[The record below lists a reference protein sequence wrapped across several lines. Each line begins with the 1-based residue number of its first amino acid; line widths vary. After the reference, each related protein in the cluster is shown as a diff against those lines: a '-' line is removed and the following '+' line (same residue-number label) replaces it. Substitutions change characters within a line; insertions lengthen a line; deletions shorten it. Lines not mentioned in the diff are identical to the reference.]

1 MPRPPPAAPRKRPRQ
16 ERARATVDAML
27 EATARV
33 LVEDGYEGATT
44 KRVAEVAGVS
54 IGSLYQY
61 FPSKEALVGGL
72 CERLA
77 ERVLLL
83 CEGLKARRGEALE
96 TAVPDMVRALVA
108 IYAENPRLQRVLV
121 EQLPRLEG
129 LAVLRE
135 AEARMESLLRG
146 ELVRLRESLRPQNVD
161 LAVFVLLRSLRSVT
175 WSAVLE
181 RPELLEDPALV
192 EELSAL
198 LLGYLL
204 PR

>member
-1 MPRPPPAAPRKRPRQ
+1 
-16 ERARATVDAML
+16 
-27 EATARV
+27 
-33 LVEDGYEGATT
+33 
-44 KRVAEVAGVS
+44 
-54 IGSLYQY
+54 
-61 FPSKEALVGGL
+61 
-72 CERLA
+72 
-77 ERVLLL
+77 
-83 CEGLKARRGEALE
+83 
-96 TAVPDMVRALVA
+96 MVRALVA
-108 IYAENPRLQRVLV
+108 VYAENPRLQRVLV

>member
-1 MPRPPPAAPRKRPRQ
+1 
-16 ERARATVDAML
+16 ML

-33 LVEDGYEGATT
+33 LVEDGYEGTTT

-108 IYAENPRLQRVLV
+108 VYAENPRLQRVLV

-161 LAVFVLLRSLRSVT
+161 LAVFVLLRALRSVT
-175 WSAVLE
+175 WSTVLE

>member
-1 MPRPPPAAPRKRPRQ
+1 MPRQPPATPRKKPRQ
-16 ERARATVDAML
+16 ERARATVDALL
-27 EATARV
+27 EAAARV

-77 ERVLLL
+77 ERVTLL
-83 CEGLKARRGEALE
+83 CEGLRARRGEPLE
-96 TAVPDMVRALVA
+96 RAVPDLVRGMVAV
-108 IYAENPRLQRVLV
+108 YAANPRLQRVLV

-129 LAVLRE
+129 LEVLRD
-135 AEARMESLLRG
+135 AEARMESIIRG
-146 ELVRLRESLRPQNVD
+146 ELAQLREGLRPQNVE
-161 LAVFVLLRSLRSVT
+161 LAVFVLLRAVRSVT

-198 LLGYLL
+198 VLGYLL

>member
-1 MPRPPPAAPRKRPRQ
+1 
-16 ERARATVDAML
+16 VDALL
-27 EATARV
+27 EAAARV

-77 ERVLLL
+77 ERVTLL
-83 CEGLKARRGEALE
+83 CEGLRARRGEPLE
-96 TAVPDMVRALVA
+96 RAVPDLVRGMVAV
-108 IYAENPRLQRVLV
+108 YAANPRLQRVLV

-129 LAVLRE
+129 LEVLRD
-135 AEARMESLLRG
+135 AEARMESIIRG
-146 ELVRLRESLRPQNVD
+146 ELAQLREGLRPQNVE
-161 LAVFVLLRSLRSVT
+161 LAVFVLLRAVRSVT

-198 LLGYLL
+198 VLGYLL

>member
-1 MPRPPPAAPRKRPRQ
+1 
-16 ERARATVDAML
+16 
-27 EATARV
+27 
-33 LVEDGYEGATT
+33 
-44 KRVAEVAGVS
+44 
-54 IGSLYQY
+54 
-61 FPSKEALVGGL
+61 
-72 CERLA
+72 
-77 ERVLLL
+77 
-83 CEGLKARRGEALE
+83 
-96 TAVPDMVRALVA
+96 
-108 IYAENPRLQRVLV
+108 
-121 EQLPRLEG
+121 
-129 LAVLRE
+129 
-135 AEARMESLLRG
+135 MESLLRG